1 MRNLLESGEAVSGAF
16 IPETD
21 PDPPDQALFG
31 ALMFG
36 LKFTE
41 YNSHL
46 IIVTE
51 QKLYVKYKA
60 ATMFISDE

>member
-41 YNSHL
+41 YINHMRKA
-46 IIVTE
+46 TE
-51 QKLYVKYKA
+51 
-60 ATMFISDE
+60 